1 MISEEETRGD
11 VIDLEGGVV
20 AKKKRREKN
29 ESGVISQMMPLNSRR
44 SELLDHPIVNTFV
57 MIKYN
62 SYASIII
69 MTILIKFL
77 LSIGLS
83 IVLYDLFPKD
93 SGSQNVPECQ
103 MNTTLN
109 PEYTVDEVSSYE
121 KPICD
126 NTSQRDSL
134 SEVRG
139 TLPMRTMPIVI
150 ILVAILA
157 GIIGHTL
164 INMFLNFKKLWGK
177 RGSAFFFQ
185 LLGVFNYSATVVV
198 VIFMAFFVFEAPDYY
213 CMRAVAALIITIH
226 WGSLTTSLRF
236 LMIGKLYNLGF
247 YVRMLDQ
254 IIQKVAF
261 FVLLYSPILMG
272 FTMGFNILMPEVF
285 EGRLQISRTVAMTI
299 GEFDYDD
306 KFNSDIKSSTF
317 FSRTAFVF
325 FAILCPIILSNL
337 LIGLTVSDV
346 EDLIKNAHIS
356 GLGFKVRIIDLLDD
370 SRTMKLLS
378 FFAMKFGRQSHL
390 ISYQDNST
398 EVKKAKAMFGNI
410 LPFRWQ
416 SNRTIGTR
424 TY

>member
-1 MISEEETRGD
+1 MI
-11 VIDLEGGVV
+11 
-20 AKKKRREKN
+20 N
-29 ESGVISQMMPLNSRR
+29 
-44 SELLDHPIVNTFV
+44 H
-57 MIKYN
+57 
-62 SYASIII
+62 
-69 MTILIKFL
+69 
-77 LSIGLS
+77 
-83 IVLYDLFPKD
+83 
-93 SGSQNVPECQ
+93 
-103 MNTTLN
+103 
-109 PEYTVDEVSSYE
+109 
-121 KPICD
+121 
-126 NTSQRDSL
+126 
-134 SEVRG
+134 
-139 TLPMRTMPIVI
+139 
-150 ILVAILA
+150 
-157 GIIGHTL
+157 
-164 INMFLNFKKLWGK
+164 
-177 RGSAFFFQ
+177 
-185 LLGVFNYSATVVV
+185 
-198 VIFMAFFVFEAPDYY
+198 FMAFFVFEAPDYY

-306 KFNSDIKSSTF
+306 KFNSDIRSSTF

-390 ISYQDNST
+390 ISYSDNSV
-398 EVKKAKAMFGNI
+398 EVVFVYQNG
-410 LPFRWQ
+410 
-416 SNRTIGTR
+416 
-424 TY
+424 Y

>member
-11 VIDLEGGVV
+11 VIDLEGGGV

-83 IVLYDLFPKD
+83 IVLYDLFPKTPESND
-93 SGSQNVPECQ
+93 PKPACFNKTSLKDVLHYSNLSDTACIDISLLTNAVQNNSRREPVLGELEDLPKR
-103 MNTTLN
+103 T
-109 PEYTVDEVSSYE
+109 
-121 KPICD
+121 KPIVAVV
-126 NTSQRDSL
+126 L
-134 SEVRG
+134 
-139 TLPMRTMPIVI
+139 LI
-150 ILVAILA
+150 ILGL
-157 GIIGHTL
+157 IGHTL
-164 INMFLNFKKLWGK
+164 INMTINFKKLWGK
-177 RGSAFFFQ
+177 SGSAFIFQ
-185 LLGVFNYSATVVV
+185 LCGVIKYSVTIGFFFAY
-198 VIFMAFFVFEAPDYY
+198 FMGQVY
-213 CMRAVAALIITIH
+213 CMRAGAALIITTY
-226 WGSLTTSLRF
+226 WFSLTTSLRF

-254 IIQKVAF
+254 IIQKMSF
-261 FVLLYSPILMG
+261 FVLLYAPILMG
-272 FTMGFNILMPEVF
+272 FTMGFNLLMPEVF
-285 EGRLQISRTVAMTI
+285 EGRVQISRTVAMTV

-306 KFNSDIKSSTF
+306 KFNSDIKSSTY
-317 FSRTAFVF
+317 FSRTAFIF
-325 FAILCPIILSNL
+325 FAVLCPIILSNL

-346 EDLIKNAHIS
+346 EDLVNNAHIS

-390 ISYQDNST
+390 ISYSDNSV
-398 EVKKAKAMFGNI
+398 EVVYVYQNG
-410 LPFRWQ
+410 
-416 SNRTIGTR
+416 
-424 TY
+424 Y